1 MFDGKTILITGGTGS
16 LGTALTNRLLETE
29 VDTIRIFSRNES
41 NQIQHKQKFESHER
55 IRRVNDDDDRVRY
68 FIGDVRDYPRLVRA
82 MEGVDIVFHAAA
94 LKHVPIVEYN
104 PFEAVKTNVL
114 GTQNVIDACIHEN
127 IETAVGITTDKA
139 VSPLNAYG
147 ATKLLLEKL
156 FVTANNYLDPKK
168 HKTKFISLRY
178 GNVFGSSNSVIPL
191 FINQIK
197 NKKKITI
204 TDPNMTRFSITMD
217 DALDFIFQS
226 TIEGKGSEIFIPQI
240 RSYVISDLRDVLLDL
255 FGNVEEEIISL
266 RPGEK
271 MHETLINKD
280 EMRYAW
286 ELNEKYVLFSSNYDE
301 NLIKKLHSGI
311 KKFNSIEPYSSDNC
325 EKISKSELKQL
336 IIDSGFIKND

>member
-16 LGTALTNRLLETE
+16 LGTALTSRLLETE

-41 NQIQHKQKFESHER
+41 SQIQHKQKFENHER
-55 IRRVNDDDDRVRY
+55 LRRVSDDDDRIRY

-82 MEGVDIVFHAAA
+82 MESVDIVFHAAA

-127 IETAVGITTDKA
+127 IEIAVGITTDKA

-191 FINQIK
+191 LINQIK

-204 TDPNMTRFSITMD
+204 TDPNMTRFSITMN
-217 DALDFIFQS
+217 DALDFILQS
-226 TIEGKGSEIFIPQI
+226 AIEGKGSEIFIPQI
-240 RSYVISDLRDVLLDL
+240 RSYIVSDLRDVLLDL
-255 FGNVEEEIISL
+255 FGNVREEIISL

-286 ELNEKYVLFSSNYDE
+286 ELNGKYILFSSNYDE
-301 NLIKKLHSGI
+301 NLIAKSHSGI
-311 KKFNSIEPYSSDNC
+311 KKFNSVEHYSSDNC
-325 EKISKSELKQL
+325 ERISKLELKQL
-336 IIDSGFIKND
+336 IIDSGFIKDD